1 VTLLDQARAESV
13 RTGPTPAV
21 ILAVRN
27 APKKL
32 RDEVLDVIEAAVG
45 REIPYT
51 VAARVIGPAIGIDDL
66 KDERV
71 RQHGPAILTEY
82 GR

>member
-1 VTLLDQARAESV
+1 MSLLDQARAESA
-13 RTGPTPAV
+13 RSGPTPAI

-32 RDEVLDVIEAAVG
+32 REEVLDVIEAAVA
-45 REIPYT
+45 REVPYT
-51 VAARVIGPAIGIDDL
+51 VAARVIGPAIGIDGL

-71 RQHGPAILTEY
+71 RQHGPAILTEH